1 MQARKGFP
9 MTRKLLPA
17 AERILLTLWVG
28 ALWVAGFI
36 VAPLLFSELDDRA
49 LAGSLAGSL
58 FTVTSYLGLCCGGL
72 LLIINGLNCRAINW
86 RAVIVASMLLL
97 VVIGQFVITPMV
109 VELRAQ
115 GLTDSARFGQMHGV
129 ASVLF
134 IITSVLGLMLVAAG
148 QKTGASQTFSGR

>member
-1 MQARKGFP
+1 L
-9 MTRKLLPA
+9 TSKLLPA
-17 AERILLTLWVG
+17 TERILLTLWVG

-58 FTVTSYLGLCCGGL
+58 FTITSYLGLGCGGL
-72 LLIINGLNCRAINW
+72 LLILNSLTFRAVNW
-86 RAVIVASMLLL
+86 RAIFVVGMLLL

-109 VELRAQ
+109 ADLRVQ
-115 GLTDSARFGQMHGV
+115 GLTDTPRFGQLHGL

-134 IITSVLGLMLVAAG
+134 IITSVLGLVLVAAG
-148 QKTGASQTFSGR
+148 RRSRDYD

>member
-1 MQARKGFP
+1 L
-9 MTRKLLPA
+9 TSKLLPA

-58 FTVTSYLGLCCGGL
+58 FTITSYLGLCCGGVL
-72 LLIINGLNCRAINW
+72 LLFNGLGHRAVNW
-86 RAVIVASMLLL
+86 RGVVIVGMLLL

-109 VELRAQ
+109 VELRVQ
-115 GLTDSARFGQMHGV
+115 GLTDTPRFGQLHGM

-134 IITSVLGLMLVAAG
+134 IATSLLGLMLVAAG
-148 QKTGASQTFSGR
+148 EGNRD

>member
-1 MQARKGFP
+1 
-9 MTRKLLPA
+9 MTSKLLPA

-36 VAPLLFSELDDRA
+36 VAPLLFTELDDRA

-58 FTVTSYLGLCCGGL
+58 FTITSYLGLCCGGVL
-72 LLIINGLNCRAINW
+72 LLFNGLGHRAVNW
-86 RAVIVASMLLL
+86 RAVVIVGMLLL

-109 VELRAQ
+109 VELRDA
-115 GLTDSARFGQMHGV
+115 GLTETPRFGQLHGM

-134 IITSVLGLMLVAAG
+134 ISTSLLGLMLVAAG
-148 QKTGASQTFSGR
+148 EGNRR

>member
-1 MQARKGFP
+1 

-36 VAPLLFSELDDRA
+36 VAPLLFAELDDRA

-58 FTVTSYLGLCCGGL
+58 FTVTSYLGLFCGGL
-72 LLIINGLNCRAINW
+72 LLIFNGLTFRAGNW
-86 RAVIVASMLLL
+86 RAIVIVGMLLL

-115 GLTDSARFGQMHGV
+115 GLTDSARFGQMHGA

-134 IITSVLGLMLVAAG
+134 IVTSVLGLVLVAAG
-148 QKTGASQTFSGR
+148 QKNRD

>member
-1 MQARKGFP
+1 L
-9 MTRKLLPA
+9 TSKLLPA
-17 AERILLTLWVG
+17 TERILLTLWVG

-58 FTVTSYLGLCCGGL
+58 FTITSYLGLGCGGL
-72 LLIINGLNCRAINW
+72 LLILNSLTFRAVNW
-86 RAVIVASMLLL
+86 RAIFVVGMLLL

-109 VELRAQ
+109 VELRDQ
-115 GLTDSARFGQMHGV
+115 GLTDTARFGQLHGL

-134 IITSVLGLMLVAAG
+134 ITTSVLGLVLVAAG
-148 QKTGASQTFSGR
+148 QKNRD

>member
-1 MQARKGFP
+1 MN
-9 MTRKLLPA
+9 RKLLPA

-58 FTVTSYLGLCCGGL
+58 FTVTSYLGLCCGSL
-72 LLIINGLNCRAINW
+72 LLIINGLSCRAINW
-86 RAVIVASMLLL
+86 RAVTVASMLLL

-115 GLTDSARFGQMHGV
+115 GLTDSARFGQMHGA

-134 IITSVLGLMLVAAG
+134 IITSVLGLVLVAAG
-148 QKTGASQTFSGR
+148 QKNRG

>member
-1 MQARKGFP
+1 MNSSLQ
-9 MTRKLLPA
+9 LA

-36 VAPLLFSELDDRA
+36 VAPLLFAELDDRA

-72 LLIINGLNCRAINW
+72 LLIFNGLTFRASNW
-86 RAVIVASMLLL
+86 RAIVIVSMLLL
-97 VVIGQFVITPMV
+97 VIIGQFVVTPMV

-115 GLTDSARFGQMHGV
+115 GLTDSARFGQMHGA

-134 IITSVLGLMLVAAG
+134 ILTSVLGLVLVAAG
-148 QKTGASQTFSGR
+148 RKDRS

>member
-1 MQARKGFP
+1 MN
-9 MTRKLLPA
+9 TSILPA
-17 AERILLTLWVG
+17 SERVLLTLWVG

-36 VAPLLFSELDDRA
+36 VAPLLFAELDDRA

-58 FTVTSYLGLCCGGL
+58 FTITSYLGLCCGSL
-72 LLIINGLNCRAINW
+72 LLVFNGLIFRATNW
-86 RAVIVASMLLL
+86 RAIVIVSMLLL

-115 GLTDSARFGQMHGV
+115 GLTDSARFGQMHGL

-134 IITSVLGLMLVAAG
+134 IITSVLGLVLVVAG
-148 QKTGASQTFSGR
+148 QKDRG

>member
-1 MQARKGFP
+1 L
-9 MTRKLLPA
+9 TSKLLPA

-36 VAPLLFSELDDRA
+36 VAPLLFTELDDRA

-58 FTVTSYLGLCCGGL
+58 FTITSYLGLCCGGVL
-72 LLIINGLNCRAINW
+72 LLFNGLGHRAVNW
-86 RAVIVASMLLL
+86 RAVVIVGMLLL

-109 VELRAQ
+109 VELRDA
-115 GLTDSARFGQMHGV
+115 GLTETPRFGQLHGM

-134 IITSVLGLMLVAAG
+134 ISTSLLGLMLVAAG
-148 QKTGASQTFSGR
+148 EGNRR

>member
-1 MQARKGFP
+1 MDTHLKF
-9 MTRKLLPA
+9 KLLPA

-28 ALWVAGFI
+28 ALWVAGFM
-36 VAPLLFSELDDRA
+36 VAPLLFAELDDRA

-72 LLIINGLNCRAINW
+72 LLIMNGLNYRSINW
-86 RAVIVASMLLL
+86 RAVIIVSMLLL
-97 VVIGQFVITPMV
+97 VAIGQFVITPMV

-115 GLTDSARFGQMHGV
+115 GLTDSARFGQMHGM

-134 IITSVLGLMLVAAG
+134 IITSVLGLILVAAG
-148 QKTGASQTFSGR
+148 QKNRD

>member
-1 MQARKGFP
+1 LQARKGFP
-9 MTRKLLPA
+9 MNRKLLPA

-58 FTVTSYLGLCCGGL
+58 FTVTSYLGLCCGSL
-72 LLIINGLNCRAINW
+72 LLIINGLSCRAINW
-86 RAVIVASMLLL
+86 RAVTVASMLLL

-115 GLTDSARFGQMHGV
+115 GLTDSARFGQMHGA

-134 IITSVLGLMLVAAG
+134 IITSVLGLVLVAAG
-148 QKTGASQTFSGR
+148 QKNRG

>member
-1 MQARKGFP
+1 MN
-9 MTRKLLPA
+9 RKLLPA

-58 FTVTSYLGLCCGGL
+58 FTVTSYLGLCCGSL
-72 LLIINGLNCRAINW
+72 LLIINGLSCRAINW
-86 RAVIVASMLLL
+86 RAVTVASMLLL

-109 VELRAQ
+109 IELRAQ
-115 GLTDSARFGQMHGV
+115 GLTDSARFGQMHGA

-134 IITSVLGLMLVAAG
+134 IITSVLGLVLVAAG
-148 QKTGASQTFSGR
+148 QKNRG

>member
-9 MTRKLLPA
+9 MNRKLLPA

-58 FTVTSYLGLCCGGL
+58 FTVTSYLGLCCGSL
-72 LLIINGLNCRAINW
+72 LLIINGLSCRAINW
-86 RAVIVASMLLL
+86 RAVTVASMLLL

-115 GLTDSARFGQMHGV
+115 GLTDSARFGQMHGA

-134 IITSVLGLMLVAAG
+134 IITSVLGLVLVAAG
-148 QKTGASQTFSGR
+148 QKNRG